1 MLDLTALRADI
12 TELVRQEL
20 YLTGDL
26 PEGDL
31 SESLDS
37 VQRLQLVVAIEDH
50 YEIAFGEDDDEAVHT
65 LEDVVK
71 LVAAHLEEK

>member
-1 MLDLTALRADI
+1 MPDLTELRADI
-12 TELVRQEL
+12 IALVRTELH
-20 YLTGDL
+20 LTGPL

-50 YEIAFGEDDDEAVHT
+50 YEIAFGEEDDAAVHT
-65 LEDVVK
+65 LDDVVK
-71 LVAAHLEEK
+71 LVAAHLEGA